1 MDEQLVVFAE
11 NAIRVYLAERPDSA
25 DTAEGIHRW
34 WILWPGLP
42 ESPVVTQIALERLET
57 AGEMEPVDV
66 GNQVLWRRPRS
77 LLRGDTE
84 PSHSGAVR

>member
-25 DTAEGIHRW
+25 DTVEGIHRW

-77 LLRGDTE
+77 SLRGDTE

>member
-25 DTAEGIHRW
+25 DTVEGIHRW

-57 AGEMEPVDV
+57 TGEMEPVDV

-77 LLRGDTE
+77 SLRGDTE
-84 PSHSGAVR
+84 PSHS

>member
-11 NAIRVYLAERPDSA
+11 NAIRVYLGERPDSA

-42 ESPVVTQIALERLET
+42 ESPVVTQIALERLESS
-57 AGEMEPVDV
+57 GEMESFIV
-66 GNQVLWRRPRS
+66 GYQMLWRRPRS
-77 LLRGDTE
+77 EFPDSIE
-84 PSHSGAVR
+84 PDHAEAVR

>member
-25 DTAEGIHRW
+25 DTVEGIHRW

-57 AGEMEPVDV
+57 AGEVEPVDV

-77 LLRGDTE
+77 SLRGDTE

>member
-25 DTAEGIHRW
+25 DTVEGIHRW
-34 WILWPGLP
+34 WILWPRLP